1 MSFERDSEN
10 GEGCISV
17 QVGRSTGPFSKR
29 HRRPF
34 VRDPPCRARGIVG
47 PVGTMRACRMHP
59 DLRFLRST
67 TASWSSSSRAFEG
80 HPPQATHLENPGKAG
95 TALCGSKSWRPTHRA
110 PHRALSPPGAD
121 RARWSGLYGSKPCGV
136 PAFPGF
142 SRTVHRSRRPSKIL
156 EFFTLGRWAR
166 GGPASVAGGRGRVGK
181 GASCNQ
187 ALPTRVDNRPV
198 GAVAPRPGLPAF
210 PGFRPWARRR
220 RVHGGIRFVWIRT
233 GSATCRDA
241 VTRGVLSGQGAIVG
255 GGRETRAAADPSR
268 CTAHENRP
276 AGLITRQPRG
286 EGRFSHV
293 RSRNQDPLPQI
304 GC

>member
-142 SRTVHRSRRPSKIL
+142 SRVAYCGGPSSKIL

-166 GGPASVAGGRGRVGK
+166 GGPASVAEGWARVPRATRRCQPGLTTDPSVRSRRALDCRPFQDFGRGR
-181 GASCNQ
+181 GAGGCMGVSGSFGSE
-187 ALPTRVDNRPV
+187 PV
-198 GAVAPRPGLPAF
+198 
-210 PGFRPWARRR
+210 RR
-220 RVHGGIRFVWIRT
+220 RVEMLSPGVF
-233 GSATCRDA
+233 CRD
-241 VTRGVLSGQGAIVG
+241 RVLSSGVEERPVRRRTHPAVPH
-255 GGRETRAAADPSR
+255 TR
-268 CTAHENRP
+268 TAPP
-276 AGLITRQPRG
+276 A
-286 EGRFSHV
+286 
-293 RSRNQDPLPQI
+293 
-304 GC
+304 